1 MQIKIKKD
9 TLLELIRVYRKYWK
23 TGDTDLL
30 DKKTNLCF
38 ELEKQ
43 TSEKI
48 DWSDFSE
55 LVGVFTKWNLNLD
68 DEKIIYILELIGIKV
83 VE

>member
-38 ELEKQ
+38 ALEEQ
-43 TSEKI
+43 TNGKI
-48 DWSDFSE
+48 DWGDFSE
-55 LVGVFTKWNLNLD
+55 LVGAFTKWNLNLD
-68 DEKIIYILELIGIKV
+68 NEKIIYIFEIVGIEV
-83 VE
+83 ID